1 MQLKHNVLRSLH
13 LSSRRNKPVNCIED
27 HHIYV
32 LMTNLSETEKEK
44 NIGIQAKVSM
54 YYPQVVSEYG
64 FKI

>member
-32 LMTNLSETEKEK
+32 LMTNLSETEKRK
-44 NIGIQAKVSM
+44 KHWYSGKGIHVLS
-54 YYPQVVSEYG
+54 SG
-64 FKI
+64 S